1 MNTSKQ
7 ARKIKL
13 SVYAVGAALSVL
25 SAQNL
30 QAATEPAASPY
41 STTPLHFKTTTS
53 SSAKPNIMLLLD
65 DSGSM
70 NGREIKYVGWPREGG
85 KSYIYKYN
93 TSYLFVNK
101 QNRSLKDQ
109 HRSCQLHNGKFFS
122 GDVNFFNDNTGTW
135 TTMNLTPNGICYV
148 KKKDRGSIFYERYGT
163 GWMKERSWEQYSDS
177 NGFQYI
183 SKTKLEILKDTLNQL
198 LDDPQS
204 KNYWWGVELLN
215 HWQNS
220 LPLQELTDVYKQ
232 DLKQFINDLS
242 ASGGTPMTQ
251 RYYDVVI
258 QRRNRSGQN
267 IIKTG
272 FVDQIK
278 YRCQPN
284 HIIVLSD
291 GASNGLINLNA
302 IDYFFKD
309 KSGYN
314 DWTIYSEWGINIP
327 YPNANGANGL
337 AYLSKQFHTLDL
349 KSNVP
354 YQAYAYPATNY
365 YTPNRT
371 TVDEDGVSWDDQ
383 AFPPQTITTH
393 TIAFGEDV
401 LNDPIAKAYLE
412 NGAKAGGGI
421 YKEAKNADELFVAFG
436 EILKTRAKP
445 FVGYSSVAPAVISTD
460 VAGVAATATLDS
472 QDWRS
477 ELRFYRLDANG
488 NATKKSD
495 GKDLTQNADFPGL
508 SDSTHHRR
516 VVLTRK
522 NGTAYTTD
530 FFDDASAGIG
540 NADVD
545 IASTRPNSTSASEQE
560 WAKTFIPWLARY
572 SSLKDSVIDADA
584 KSYGLR
590 YRVRGKDGVND
601 AKRQMGDVIGAP
613 VLAMGKRV
621 LAGTDSKGNR
631 DYKHEFLVAA
641 ANDGMLHIFKAQAAQ
656 GQNVDSA
663 DFKPYS
669 LAADYIP
676 GAIERTSPN
685 DTILKNLKWQT
696 HPDYGKNN
704 GNDAEHRH
712 IYLLNGGMASRTT
725 DGKNS
730 GNRQTFVVGN
740 AGQGGKGVF
749 AVNISGKNRATGDAV
764 GVDAGLNNLN
774 TSLPLWLDTGGDLG
788 YTIST
793 PAIGRVATKW
803 NEADQT
809 KQIPASANLNEG
821 VRYGAFIANGYDGKG
836 TSALYI
842 YDALG
847 QEVGLDGAGYSPAS
861 QGALM
866 KKLSVPTV
874 AGDTNPSLE
883 GKGLSSPTA
892 VDTNRDGVVD
902 VVYAGDYTG
911 NLYRFDLRGGIG
923 NWKVTRIF
931 TGSHNQPITTAPS
944 VKPYGKS
951 SEKYVVMFGTGSDI
965 YDQDLNNNSVQ
976 TFYGIYDDLAEP
988 NPTAAKKV
996 DLIQQ
1001 QLEID
1006 EKNSQ
1011 VRQIK
1016 LKTAEELEIDKT
1028 KQKGWYIDLVNSS
1041 AEKDKKGERVTTKAS
1056 VLGETVFFST
1066 RTYLSESDNAQK
1078 VCTSSSSS
1086 GYSWL
1091 MAVNADNG
1099 GRLTRKN
1106 TRFGTLTG
1114 VSYPF
1119 HAGVRLSGILSPLSD
1134 SFSSYIDKHEI
1145 GNADAGYGPTSLADN
1160 NEVGNGADSDL
1171 GEENNQRPRRLVC
1184 GTSQGSHS
1192 LYYTASDTGFGK
1204 MGIQARDCPD
1214 PRRIS
1219 WREIF

>member
-1 MNTSKQ
+1 MPLG
-7 ARKIKL
+7 RL
-13 SVYAVGAALSVL
+13 FPYFRGGGGV
-25 SAQNL
+25 

-70 NGREIKYVGWPREGG
+70 TAQNYEFVGWPSANGVL
-85 KSYIYKYN
+85 YKYK
-93 TSYLFVNK
+93 SHESSLFLNVFMRPL
-101 QNRSLKDQ
+101 QDQ
-109 HRSCQLHNGKFFS
+109 RTACENHNGTFFS
-122 GDVNFFNDNTGTW
+122 GNVEVYDDINKVKRTI
-135 TTMNLTPNGICYV
+135 NLEYNGACFV
-148 KKKDRGSIFYERYGT
+148 KWKDRKYILDEHRKTSWGSKIRY
-163 GWMKERSWEQYSDS
+163 WKELNLPSGIQYFDK
-177 NGFQYI
+177 
-183 SKTKLEILKDTLNQL
+183 KTKLTILKNTLNQL

-215 HWQNS
+215 NTGS
-220 LPLQELTDVYKQ
+220 YRKLQPLTDDYKT
-232 DLKQFINDLS
+232 DLKQFINGLK
-242 ASGGTPMTQ
+242 ASGRTPMTQ
-251 RYYDVVI
+251 RYYETVI
-258 QRRNRSGQN
+258 HRRNS
-267 IIKTG
+267 IKQVTKG
-272 FVDQIK
+272 FVDQIQ

-291 GASNGLINLNA
+291 GVANEPVYLNK
-302 IDYFFKD
+302 IDLFFKD
-309 KSGYN
+309 KTGYQSWSQHRSYDN
-314 DWTIYSEWGINIP
+314 Y
-327 YPNANGANGL
+327 NGANGL

-349 KSNVP
+349 KSNASVP
-354 YQAYAYPATNY
+354 NNYQSSEHTEK
-365 YTPNRT
+365 
-371 TVDEDGVSWDDQ
+371 DKDGVSWDDQ

-393 TIAFGEDV
+393 TIAFGGDV
-401 LNDPIAKAYLE
+401 LSSATAKAYLE

-421 YKEAKNADELFVAFG
+421 YKEAKNADELFAAFG

-488 NATKKSD
+488 NMIRN
-495 GKDLTQNADFPGL
+495 GNQDLTQNADFPDL

-522 NGTAYTTD
+522 NGAGYTTD
-530 FFDDASAGIG
+530 FFDDDSAGIG

-545 IASTRPNSTSASEQE
+545 IASTRPDSTSPSEQE
-560 WAKTFIPWLARY
+560 WAQTFIPWLARY

-590 YRVRGKDGVND
+590 YRVRGKDGVNE

-656 GQNVDSA
+656 GKNVDSA

-676 GAIERTSPN
+676 GAIERTSSD

-704 GNDAEHRH
+704 GNDSEHRH

-749 AVNISGKNRATGDAV
+749 AVNISGKNRAKGFAV
-764 GVDAGLNNLN
+764 GVDVGLNNLN

-788 YTIST
+788 YTISA

-821 VRYGAFIANGYDGKG
+821 VRYGAFIANGYNGKG

-931 TGSHNQPITTAPS
+931 TGSHNQPITAAPS

-1011 VRQIK
+1011 VRQVK
-1016 LKTAEELEIDKT
+1016 LKTKEEREIDKT

-1145 GNADAGYGPTSLADN
+1145 GNADAGYGPSSLADN

-1171 GEENNQRPRRLVC
+1171 GEENHKIRRRLIC

-1204 MGIQARDCPD
+1204 MDIQARDCPD